1 MQPCLIIITKSFI
14 EHSPFK
20 LEYLLFKFPWIP
32 CLALCF
38 AFHEENGSC
47 RWCAFHLQRNITMIE
62 SLQRCYQ
69 RCMVNAQEFAYHCL
83 SVLTSNAISEQHIY
97 FTTLCG
103 WPIDFYS
110 EYERFCSSMRSN
122 FSQLYIWQIVAADET
137 HSFYHTCSSWTLYRA
152 VFYLFFHV
160 PHCYDLVMCRF
171 RESSTSWMATTFWS
185 ARKLNA
191 WRYTTCL
198 LIWIL

>member
-1 MQPCLIIITKSFI
+1 MIITKSFI

-38 AFHEENGSC
+38 AFRWRKWFMSMMCISLAEEYYNDRKFAEMLSTMHGQCTRICISLLVGS
-47 RWCAFHLQRNITMIE
+47 
-62 SLQRCYQ
+62 
-69 RCMVNAQEFAYHCL
+69 
-83 SVLTSNAISEQHIY
+83 SNAISEQHIY

-103 WPIDFYS
+103 WPIDFCS